1 MKSIMKKAV
10 SLLLAVMIMMTA
22 IPVMAAETYYNIHTS
37 ETNLL
42 IPGFYQDYNIG
53 SIGNAKATVKS
64 SNTKIA
70 TVKIKKG
77 VIWVHAKKPGK
88 VTITTKIGKK
98 TYKTKLTILKYENP
112 VSSVKIGNTTV
123 KGSRFNKATTIYL
136 SYSKYQNKKQK
147 IKLNLKKGWKLRAVS
162 YSQRNWDMDKALKNG
177 GTVKISGG
185 KGFHL
190 WICTEN
196 TKIKRTQYIDIV
208 FK

>member
-1 MKSIMKKAV
+1 MKNVMKKAM

-42 IPGFYQDYNIG
+42 IPGSYQDYNIG

-112 VSSVKIGNTTV
+112 VSSIKIGNTTV
-123 KGSRFNKATTIYL
+123 KGSHFNNDTTVYL

-147 IKLNLKKGWKLRAVS
+147 IKLNLKKDWKLRAIS

-177 GTVKISGG
+177 GTVKVSGG
-185 KGFHL
+185 KGFYL
-190 WICTEN
+190 WICAEN
-196 TKIKRTQYIDIV
+196 TKIKRTQYLNIV